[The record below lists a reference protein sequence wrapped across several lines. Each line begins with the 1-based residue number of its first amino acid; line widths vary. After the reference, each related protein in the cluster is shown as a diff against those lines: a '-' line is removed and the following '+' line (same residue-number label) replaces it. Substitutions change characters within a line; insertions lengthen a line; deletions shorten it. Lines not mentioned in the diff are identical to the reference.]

1 MWGIGGGDEGK
12 ESRAEERGGEI
23 EKSRGWSEGGS
34 VKDKEDGSRRLTED
48 DSEWMRD
55 RELHDMRF
63 GVTVIEQ
70 STRDLCR
77 QNYLLQCGVE
87 SINRFIKA

>member
-1 MWGIGGGDEGK
+1 MRGRNVELRKG
-12 ESRAEERGGEI
+12 GGEI

-55 RELHDMRF
+55 RELNDINF
-63 GVTVIEQ
+63 GVIVVEQ

-77 QNYLLQCGVE
+77 QNYLLQCGVV
-87 SINRFIKA
+87 SIIKFIKA